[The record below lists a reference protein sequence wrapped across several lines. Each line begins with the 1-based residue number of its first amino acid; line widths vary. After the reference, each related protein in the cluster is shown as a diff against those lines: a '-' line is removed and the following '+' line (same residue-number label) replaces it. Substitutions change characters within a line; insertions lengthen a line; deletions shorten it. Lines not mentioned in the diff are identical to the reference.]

1 MSRELLEAWG
11 STWRRRRGEPAV
23 SEAASGR
30 VTTFGE
36 LEAQAQAWRAA
47 HAGTA
52 GSVAGRVVVF
62 ALPNGAE
69 WLRVFLGSLY
79 AGAIAVPL
87 DPGEPPAA
95 QRALAAAIRAGF
107 LWDGASLV
115 SLEAAHRFRNSSLC
129 LVKLTSGSTGRPR
142 PLLFTDA
149 QMLADGRQI
158 QRTMAIRG
166 RDVNYAVI
174 PLGHSY
180 GLGNLT
186 LPLLAHGVAMVIGS
200 VPLPHVIA
208 GDFARW
214 RPTVLPAVPTIFRGL
229 AESSVD
235 AAALRSLRLAIS
247 AGAPLAPEVARAF
260 ARRFRRHIHSFYG
273 SSETGGIT
281 YDRTGAAT
289 LSGRSVGRPLHGVR
303 LRVSRGRLRV
313 CSPAV
318 FTHGNRRHAG
328 GLGWWSPPDLA
339 GIAAY
344 REVRLLGRRGAV
356 VKIAGR
362 RVNLGEVAA
371 RLRQL
376 PGVRDVW
383 VGTSGETEGVLGA
396 ALATDRPTAELR
408 AALRADT
415 APWKTPKRW
424 LLLPEFPVTA
434 RGKTDTADLRRRL
447 FGGAGD
453 RAQ

>member
-1 MSRELLEAWG
+1 MSRELLDAWKA
-11 STWRRRRGEPAV
+11 TLRRRRGDPAV
-23 SEAASGR
+23 IEAASGR

-36 LEAQAQAWRAA
+36 LEALAQAWRAVQSA
-47 HAGTA
+47 AVGPLAGHT
-52 GSVAGRVVVF
+52 VVF

-69 WLRVFLGSLY
+69 WLQVFLGTLH

-95 QRALAAAIRAGF
+95 QRTLAMAVRAGF
-107 LWDGASLV
+107 LWDGAGLV
-115 SLEAAHRFRNSSLC
+115 ALEGARRLRDPSLC

-149 QMLADGRQI
+149 QMLADSRQI
-158 QRTMAIRG
+158 RRTMALTG
-166 RDVNYAVI
+166 RDLNYAVI

-186 LPLLAHGVAMVIGS
+186 LPLLAHGVAMAVGS

-229 AESSVD
+229 AESSVA

-247 AGAPLAPEVARAF
+247 AGAPLPPETAQAF
-260 ARRFRRHIHSFYG
+260 ARRFRRRIHSFYG
-273 SSETGGIT
+273 SSETGGIS
-281 YDRTGAAT
+281 YDRTGTAT
-289 LSGRSVGRPLHGVR
+289 LAGRSVGRPLSGVR

-313 CSPAV
+313 CSAAV
-318 FTHGNRRHAG
+318 FTHGNPRRAG
-328 GLGWWSPPDLA
+328 ALGWWSPPDLA
-339 GIAAY
+339 EVAANG
-344 REVRLLGRRGAV
+344 EVRLLGRRGAV

-362 RVNLGEVAA
+362 RVNLGEIAA
-371 RLRQL
+371 RLRRL

-383 VGTSGETEGVLGA
+383 VGVSEGTEGVLGA
-396 ALATDRPTAELR
+396 AVAADRPAADLR

-415 APWKTPKRW
+415 APWKVPKRW
-424 LLLPEFPVTA
+424 LLVPELPVNA
-434 RGKTDTADLRRRL
+434 RGKTDTASLRRRL
-447 FGGAGD
+447 FA
-453 RAQ
+453 